1 MTRIT
6 SILTVLSFLLIG
18 NFLFF
23 ACSDSESSAAFP
35 ERTDNSAGTEV
46 SNWPQWGG
54 SNRDFIITAPK
65 LAESWPESGPSTV
78 WRRQLGEGYSSVTVM
93 NGQLFTMYRTG
104 ESEVAVSVDVKTG
117 KTLWENTY
125 SAPADRLD
133 RQYGPGPHATPLV
146 VDNQIFTIGATG
158 VLLAMDAETGKT
170 RWRHQLLNEF
180 DGKRSDPIP
189 FENQVLLRGYASS
202 PIAYKETII
211 VTTGGELHSVRAYDR
226 QNGALVWNNGDFT
239 NNSHASPLLIEV
251 DGTEQLIAFM
261 TEKIV
266 GLDPGSG
273 DLLWEHPHKTPYGM
287 NIATPVWG
295 EDNLLFY
302 SSAYGTGSKGLRL
315 TTDATKPEAREVWA
329 NKKMRIHFSN
339 AVRVGD
345 TVYGSS
351 GDFGTVL
358 FTAISAKT
366 GEILWRSREIGRA
379 TLIYADDKLIFLDE
393 NGTLGLASILS
404 DGVKIHSTVQILE
417 GPYAWTPPTL
427 VGNRLYLRDRKNLV
441 ALELPLSQ
449 STAK

>member
-1 MTRIT
+1 MTK
-6 SILTVLSFLLIG
+6 ILNTLTALSFLLIG

-23 ACSDSESSAAFP
+23 ACSDSELSTAFP
-35 ERTDNSAGTEV
+35 ESTNNSLKMEQ
-46 SNWPQWGG
+46 SDWPQWGG
-54 SNRDFIITAPK
+54 PNRDFIITAPK
-65 LAESWPESGPSTV
+65 LAESWPEGGPPTL
-78 WRRQLGEGYSSVTVM
+78 WRRQLGEGYSSITVM

-104 ESEVAVSVDVKTG
+104 ESEVAVSVDGKTG

-125 SAPADRLD
+125 SAPVDRLD

-158 VLLAMDAETGKT
+158 VLLAMNAKNGKT
-170 RWRHQLLNEF
+170 MWQQQLLTEF

-202 PIAYKETII
+202 PIAYKKTII

-226 QNGALVWNNGDFT
+226 QSGALIWNNGDFS

-266 GLDPGSG
+266 GLDPASG

-287 NIATPVWG
+287 NITTPVWG
-295 EDNLLFY
+295 QDNLLFY

-315 TTDATKPEAREVWA
+315 TTNSTKAEAREVWA

-339 AVRVGD
+339 AVRIGD

-379 TLIYADDKLIFLDE
+379 TLLYADNKLIFLDE
-393 NGTLGLASILS
+393 NGTLGLASILAG
-404 DGVKIHSTVQILE
+404 GVKIHSKVQVLSSD
-417 GPYAWTPPTL
+417 AWTPPTL
-427 VGNRLYLRDRKNLV
+427 VGNRLYLRDRTSLM
-441 ALELPLSQ
+441 ALELP
-449 STAK
+449 